1 MQASEQSG
9 RCGRF
14 MPKREVVQA
23 TGLSATTIWREYRA
37 GRFPKPHLLTRN
49 RVGWLESEV
58 RAWMAD
64 RLHFSQT
71 Q

>member
-1 MQASEQSG
+1 MQASEQPG
-9 RCGRF
+9 RPERF
-14 MPKREVVQA
+14 MPKREVVQT

-37 GRFPKPHLLTRN
+37 GRFPKPHPLTRN

-64 RLHFSQT
+64 RLHPNLT

>member
-1 MQASEQSG
+1 MHAATQSLSE
-9 RCGRF
+9 RF

-37 GRFPKPHLLTRN
+37 GRFPKPHSLTRN

-58 RAWMAD
+58 LAWMAD
-64 RLHFSQT
+64 RLHSDPT